1 MSEFCGVG
9 DAAEIIGVHR
19 DTLLQWRNEGRGPE
33 YVERD
38 DGQVFYDIESVYAH
52 VPTMDST
59 TEDFRDFSDHAG
71 EHQGGTLA
79 EGFAMMHGGYD
90 EDRRGH
96 YVDGTAFE

>member
-1 MSEFCGVG
+1 MSEFCGV
-9 DAAEIIGVHR
+9 DAAAEIIGVTPK
-19 DTLLQWRNEGRGPE
+19 TLWNWRKAGVGPE

-38 DGQVFYDIESVYAH
+38 DGQVFYDIESVYAL
-52 VPTMDST
+52 VPPEHSI
-59 TEDFRDFSDHAG
+59 TEDFNDLG

-96 YVDGTAFE
+96 YMDGTAFE